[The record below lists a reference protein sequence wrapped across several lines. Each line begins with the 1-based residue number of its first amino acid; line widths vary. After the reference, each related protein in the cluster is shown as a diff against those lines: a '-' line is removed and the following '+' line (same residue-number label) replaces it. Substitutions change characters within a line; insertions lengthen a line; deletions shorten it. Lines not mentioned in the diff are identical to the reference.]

1 MASLSKNDL
10 KNYLYILIGS
20 IIMAVG
26 YVFFITPYKIV
37 PGGIYGFGIIVY
49 HLTKEMW
56 GTGMGFPI
64 GIFGF
69 IVNIPLFF
77 IGLKYL
83 GKRFGIG
90 TLIGFVLSSIFIDLF
105 TYLWGDLPLVEN
117 DALLS
122 SIFGGILA
130 GVGLGM
136 IFKAKA
142 TTGGTDIIVML
153 LAKWTKHPIGFLFII
168 VDAVIVLFALL
179 AFGDWKIPLYS
190 WINIY
195 ITGKVIDYI
204 LEGANYS
211 RTVLIISD
219 KYDEIKEKILFQ
231 LNRGATWI
239 KAEGMYTGTERK
251 LIFTNVSRRELSIL
265 RDYIHNID
273 PKAFVTVISTSEIYG
288 EGFKKLSDE
297 E

>member
-1 MASLSKNDL
+1 M
-10 KNYLYILIGS
+10 
-20 IIMAVG
+20 
-26 YVFFITPYKIV
+26 
-37 PGGIYGFGIIVY
+37 
-49 HLTKEMW
+49 
-56 GTGMGFPI
+56 
-64 GIFGF
+64 
-69 IVNIPLFF
+69 
-77 IGLKYL
+77 
-83 GKRFGIG
+83 
-90 TLIGFVLSSIFIDLF
+90 
-105 TYLWGDLPLVEN
+105 
-117 DALLS
+117 
-122 SIFGGILA
+122 
-130 GVGLGM
+130 
-136 IFKAKA
+136 
-142 TTGGTDIIVML
+142 
-153 LAKWTKHPIGFLFII
+153 
-168 VDAVIVLFALL
+168 IVLFALL